1 MQSNKYSSEPLDAY
15 LVRTDDAHQVS
26 CDGIPSSSR
35 YAMLW
40 MRLYQG
46 DPPSLSTPS
55 LSTPLTV
62 IIPFLPKLVAL
73 KEYHESLPPNHVE

>member
-26 CDGIPSSSR
+26 CDGIPSRSK

-46 DPPSLSTPS
+46 DPLS

-62 IIPFLPKLVAL
+62 IIPSFQ
-73 KEYHESLPPNHVE
+73 S

>member
-26 CDGIPSSSR
+26 CDSIPSSSR

-46 DPPSLSTPS
+46 DPPSLSTP
-55 LSTPLTV
+55 LTV
-62 IIPFLPKLVAL
+62 IIPFIPKLVAL
-73 KEYHESLPPNHVE
+73 LEYHESLPPNHVE